1 MQDER
6 QITLRKADTMAD
18 IELRAYVFMD
28 SLQPQ
33 LTSQIGSTAR
43 GFLPIVG
50 DASLFVEIAPGIAIN
65 SLLDVALKATNV
77 RPAEQV
83 VERAFGT
90 MEIHSED
97 KGQVMLGGEAILRT
111 LNLRETDRLKPR
123 IVSAQVLR
131 NITDYQTQIIN
142 RTAKSGTMI
151 LPGQSLFILEVHPA
165 AYSVYAANEA
175 EKAAGITLIDVR
187 AFGAFGRLYLCG
199 SEREV
204 DYGSQAATK
213 SLELLEGRANTPGK
227 G

>member
-1 MQDER
+1 
-6 QITLRKADTMAD
+6 MAGIPG

-43 GFLPIVG
+43 GFLPITG
-50 DASLFVEIAPGIAIN
+50 DASLYIEIAPGIAIN
-65 SLLDVALKATNV
+65 GLLDIALKATNV

-97 KGQVMLGGEAILRT
+97 KGQVMLGGQAVLDA
-111 LNLRETDRLKPR
+111 LGLKETDRLKPR
-123 IVSAQVLR
+123 IVSSQVLR
-131 NITDYQTQIIN
+131 NIVDYQTQIIN
-142 RTAKSGTMI
+142 RTTKTGTMI

-165 AYSVYAANEA
+165 AYAVYAANEA

-199 SEREV
+199 PEREV
-204 DYGSQAATK
+204 DYGSEAAI
-213 SLELLEGRANTPGK
+213 SALELLDGRENKSK
-227 G
+227 GGS

>member
-1 MQDER
+1 M
-6 QITLRKADTMAD
+6 KD
-18 IELRAYVFMD
+18 IELRTFVFMD

-33 LTSQIGSTAR
+33 LASQMGSTAR

-50 DASLFVEIAPGIAIN
+50 DASLFIEIAPGIAIN
-65 SLLDVALKATNV
+65 SLLDIALKATEV

-90 MEIHSED
+90 MEVHSED
-97 KGQVMLGGEAILRT
+97 KGQVMLAGQAVLNA
-111 LNLRETDRLKPR
+111 LNLQETDRLKPR

-131 NITDYQTQIIN
+131 NIVDYQTQIIN
-142 RTAKSGTMI
+142 RTTKSGTMI

-175 EKAAGITLIDVR
+175 EKAAAITLVDVR

-199 SEREV
+199 PEREV
-204 DYGSQAATK
+204 DYGSQAAIK
-213 SLELLEGRANTPGK
+213 ALETLKGRENPAAKGGK
-227 G
+227 